1 MDRHSQG
8 SIQGRYDYPHQ
19 LPRQVSHTGTIQVPL
34 SSSLRNLDP
43 VGCKGGTGIT
53 ENLSFSFC
61 IETPSLTGPDPKR
74 VAFATTGAKDKWL
87 YPAGT
92 DASNLPAYTLPYHR
106 QNLDNLKRLCK
117 SLSDGPEHVVASVQI
132 NEPKQVSGKQKR
144 GPVTTISLYGDPDVV
159 LRTRGILLE
168 SIPLKLKCA
177 TVDIDV
183 DQVIGED
190 DKFRPEAAQ
199 QLERISE
206 YCGVDIF
213 VVHPEPTNVSLRTG
227 GSDTSQDTRLK
238 ILVFGDVESVE
249 CAKIRVLVMID
260 DMLGLHVD
268 SIFLELSLQ
277 SLMCGRGRKDIQHV
291 EAITKTNIYL
301 PTAFPGVFGY
311 KPSTATPRHPD
322 IIFITGQPE
331 MIKQAARM
339 ISDLVSNCK
348 LYVKDVSLSM
358 NKIDFMILE
367 RLDQVKK
374 IMAENGSFVQFP
386 SLGAG
391 RSMMRVQAPD
401 VLPLDR
407 TVKAILNISHQYYN
421 ASCWVLLNETT
432 LSSMRPLL
440 PQEVQRL
447 LTDICVFSGADIAF
461 SKFAFEIYG
470 SDDAVKLALKII
482 SEIRFVK
489 ENRSQIRVKVQVA
502 NEHKE
507 FVSGK
512 KNGKIN
518 KIMGQADVQI
528 LFEPFNEFDFYIDVI
543 GVDFQASMLG
553 LELVEQELPADIS
566 FYIPDRYHKRIIG
579 IGGQHIQSIMRKY
592 SVFVKF
598 SNAMDRDS
606 GNGRDSEEIAVDNV
620 ICRTPARNA
629 ASLELVKQ
637 EINAM
642 VQQVDSEYVEE
653 TVVIPRL
660 YHRTLIAQSELLMGI
675 EKKWSCKIRFPG
687 TETASDIVTISGP
700 EWQVPHAIHELL
712 AHVPETHTVDITIS
726 EKLQELL
733 SSTDFKHNIVD
744 RFRIQFGVMVETV
757 LRPKRLSQNAGKGI
771 CQIQLT
777 YTRDNRASRDVAID
791 AFKEYLV
798 AHGIMPDFQG
808 LPVRPQSDSFEDSLP
823 YFNSKLLQTAPMSKG
838 SGDETNNSSTTS
850 LPLPMEKL
858 FGGMSLSD
866 SPVKA
871 PENGMPGIGGSLHH
885 AWDAMKAKPRSSLS
899 DEQRERLVNELPDY
913 LRQPG
918 ILKGVAG
925 DRSAIYADSTADLDP
940 SPVPFSRAV
949 GTNPR
954 AEPIGHPYSMN
965 GIGKRNSAE
974 NNLPA
979 PIGPIGSMQTPRDV
993 PRSRP
998 STAGSNISGISD
1010 SWSMISNTVPPGVSY
1025 PDADSRKVWSHFPM
1039 FEKRHNGQ
1047 YLVP

>member
-1 MDRHSQG
+1 MDRHGQVSM
-8 SIQGRYDYPHQ
+8 QGRYDYPITRPVQ
-19 LPRQVSHTGTIQVPL
+19 HTGTIQVPL
-34 SSSLRNLDP
+34 SSSLRSLDP
-43 VGCKGGTGIT
+43 VGGKGGTGIT

-61 IETPSLTGPDPKR
+61 IETPSLAGPDPKR
-74 VAFATTGAKDKWL
+74 IAFATPGAKERWL
-87 YPAGT
+87 QPVGS
-92 DASNLPAYTLPYHR
+92 DAANLPAYTLPYHR

-117 SLSDGPEHVVASVQI
+117 SLSDGPEHVVANAQI
-132 NEPKQVSGKQKR
+132 NEQKPVAGKPR
-144 GPVTTISLYGDPDVV
+144 RSPVTTISLYGDPDVV

-168 SIPLKLKCA
+168 SVPLKLKCA

-183 DQVIGED
+183 EQVIGED
-190 DKFRPEAAQ
+190 ERFRPEAAQ
-199 QLERISE
+199 QLERISD

-213 VVHPEPTNVSLRTG
+213 VVHPEPTKGVSLHAG

-238 ILVFGDVESVE
+238 IIIYGDVESVE

-291 EAITKTNIYL
+291 EAVTKTNIYL

-311 KPSTATPRHPD
+311 KPPKATPRHPD

-339 ISDLVSNCK
+339 ISELVSNCK

-358 NKIDFMILE
+358 NKIDFIILE
-367 RLDQVKK
+367 RLDMVKK

-401 VLPLDR
+401 IPPLDR
-407 TVKAILNISHQYYN
+407 TIKAILNISHQYYN
-421 ASCWVLLNETT
+421 ASCWVLLNETA

-447 LTDICVFSGADIAF
+447 LTEICVFSGADIAF

-482 SEIRFVK
+482 SDIRFVK

-606 GNGRDSEEIAVDNV
+606 NGGRDSEEIAVDNV

-653 TVVIPRL
+653 TVIIPRL
-660 YHRTLIAQSELLMGI
+660 YHRTLIAQGELLVGI

-712 AHVPETHTVDITIS
+712 AHVPETHTLDMAIS
-726 EKLQELL
+726 EKLQDLL
-733 SSTDFKHNIVD
+733 SSSDFKHNVVD
-744 RFRIQFGVMVETV
+744 RFRMQFGVMVETV
-757 LRPKRLSQNAGKGI
+757 LRPKRLSQNSNKGI

-777 YTRDNRASRDVAID
+777 YTRDNRASREVAID
-791 AFKEYLV
+791 SFKDYLV
-798 AHGIMPDFQG
+798 SHGIMPDFQG

-823 YFNSKLLQTAPMSKG
+823 YFPNIVFPGAPTSKG
-838 SGDETNNSSTTS
+838 GAEEPNNSSTTS
-850 LPLPMEKL
+850 LPLQMEKG
-858 FGGMSLSD
+858 FGALSLTD
-866 SPVKA
+866 SPSSKGL
-871 PENGMPGIGGSLHH
+871 ENGMPGIGGPLHH
-885 AWDAMKAKPRSSLS
+885 AWDAMKANKPRSSLS

-925 DRSAIYADSTADLDP
+925 DRNAIYADSTADLDP

-954 AEPIGHPYSMN
+954 ADPIGHPYSMN
-965 GIGKRNSAE
+965 GMKRNSGE
-974 NNLPA
+974 SSISG
-979 PIGPIGSMQTPRDV
+979 PIGPIGSMQPPRDV

-1010 SWSMISNTVPPGVSY
+1010 SWSMISNTVPPGVAY
-1025 PDADSRKVWSHFPM
+1025 PDADSRKVWGHFPM

>member
-1 MDRHSQG
+1 MERHGQVSM
-8 SIQGRYDYPHQ
+8 QGRYEYP
-19 LPRQVSHTGTIQVPL
+19 LTRPVAHTGTIQVPL

-43 VGCKGGTGIT
+43 VGGKGGSGIT

-61 IETPSLTGPDPKR
+61 VETPSLTGPDPTR
-74 VAFATTGAKDKWL
+74 IAFATQGAKEKWL
-87 YPAGT
+87 HPAGS
-92 DASNLPAYTLPYHR
+92 DSANLPPYMLPYHR
-106 QNLDNLKRLCK
+106 QTLDNLKRLCK
-117 SLSDGPEHVVASVQI
+117 SLSDGPEHVVASAQI
-132 NEPKQVSGKQKR
+132 NEPKQVIGKPR
-144 GPVTTISLYGDPDVV
+144 RLPVTTISLYGDPDVV

-190 DKFRPEAAQ
+190 EKFRADAAQ
-199 QLERISE
+199 QLERISD

-213 VVHPEPTNVSLRTG
+213 VVHPEPTKGVSVRTG

-238 ILVFGDVESVE
+238 ILIYGDVESVE

-291 EAITKTNIYL
+291 EAVTKTNIYL
-301 PTAFPGVFGY
+301 PTAFPGVYGY
-311 KPSTATPRHPD
+311 KPPKATPRHPD

-339 ISDLVSNCK
+339 ISELVSNCK

-358 NKIDFMILE
+358 NKIDFIILE
-367 RLDQVKK
+367 RLDVVKK
-374 IMAENGSFVQFP
+374 VMAENGSFVQFP

-391 RSMMRVQAPD
+391 RSMMRIQAPD
-401 VLPLDR
+401 IPPLDR
-407 TVKAILNISHQYYN
+407 TIKAILNISHQYYN
-421 ASCWVLLNETT
+421 ASCWVLLNETA

-482 SEIRFVK
+482 SDVRFVK

-606 GNGRDSEEIAVDNV
+606 GGGRDTEEIAVDNV

-660 YHRTLIAQSELLMGI
+660 YHRTLIAQSDLLIGI

-687 TETASDIVTISGP
+687 TETASDVVTVSGP

-712 AHVPETHTVDITIS
+712 AHVPETHTIDMTTS
-726 EKLQELL
+726 EKLQDAL
-733 SSTDFKHNIVD
+733 SSTDFKHNVVD
-744 RFRIQFGVMVETV
+744 RFKMQYGVLVETV
-757 LRPKRLSQNAGKGI
+757 LRPKRLSQNSAKGI
-771 CQIQLT
+771 CQIQFT

-791 AFKEYLV
+791 LFKDFLISN
-798 AHGIMPDFQG
+798 GIMPDFQG

-823 YFNSKLLQTAPMSKG
+823 YFNNKLFPTAPTPKG
-838 SGDETNNSSTTS
+838 SDEPNNSSTTS

-858 FGGMSLSD
+858 FSGVSLSD
-866 SPVKA
+866 SPGPKA

-885 AWDAMKAKPRSSLS
+885 AWDAMKTKPRTSLS

-918 ILKGVAG
+918 ILKGTAG
-925 DRSAIYADSTADLDP
+925 ERTSMYNDSTADLDP

-954 AEPIGHPYSMN
+954 SEPIGHPYSMN
-965 GIGKRNSAE
+965 GIKRNSGE
-974 NNLPA
+974 NGLQA
-979 PIGPIGSMQTPRDV
+979 PIGPIGSMQPPRDV

-1010 SWSMISNTVPPGVSY
+1010 SWSMISNTVPPGVAY
-1025 PDADSRKVWSHFPM
+1025 PDADSRKVWGHFPM